1 MRVSV
6 CVRVCVV
13 VLWVWVCMYVWH
25 VVCAYVHLCVS
36 YVYECARVVCAC
48 VWCVCMQ
55 HSIILF
61 VDFFSLQ
68 MQ

>member
-1 MRVSV
+1 
-6 CVRVCVV
+6 
-13 VLWVWVCMYVWH
+13 MYVWH